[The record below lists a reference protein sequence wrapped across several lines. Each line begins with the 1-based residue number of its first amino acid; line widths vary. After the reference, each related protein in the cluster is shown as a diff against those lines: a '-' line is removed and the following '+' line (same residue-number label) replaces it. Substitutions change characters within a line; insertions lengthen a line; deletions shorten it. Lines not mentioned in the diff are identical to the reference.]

1 MITLKELNE
10 KMSRLKNIHIDVFK
24 GIASSGAEIALST
37 ELLESIIKYL
47 NEKEEMEIKRDM
59 IKANMQ
65 IDRHQRGEIK

>member
-24 GIASSGAEIALST
+24 GITSSGAEIALST

-47 NEKEEMEIKRDM
+47 NETEEMEFKKNM
-59 IKANMQ
+59 IKANIY
-65 IDRHQRGEIK
+65 IDQMSKRRE

>member
-47 NEKEEMEIKRDM
+47 NEKEEMEFKKNM
-59 IKANMQ
+59 IKANIY
-65 IDRHQRGEIK
+65 IDQMSKGEK